1 MILSLIALLLM
12 PLATLDAADRPNIP
26 WITAGELIVERPT
39 LMCLGFQWYTSGDDN
54 KNAKGTVK
62 FREVGDT
69 EWKAGL
75 DLWRLNGQ
83 RCISYHGE
91 EHDFY
96 EPPQMFA
103 GSLFD
108 LEPDTQYECVLTIS
122 DPDGVMGTAEQRAVV
137 RTRRE
142 PRPPADSRILHLGGA
157 KSDFPD
163 FRAAVDTLAPGH
175 TLLVH
180 YGVYQ
185 LSQPWDPGGSLPV
198 RLK

>member
-1 MILSLIALLLM
+1 MNYQLVAALLLM

-96 EPPQMFA
+96 EPPHMFA

-108 LEPDTQYECVLTIS
+108 LEPDTQYECVLTLS
-122 DPDGVMGTAEQRAVV
+122 DPDGVDGTAVKTVKVIGA
-137 RTRRE
+137 TARR
-142 PRPPADSRILHLGGA
+142 G
-157 KSDFPD
+157 
-163 FRAAVDTLAPGH
+163 
-175 TLLVH
+175 
-180 YGVYQ
+180 
-185 LSQPWDPGGSLPV
+185 
-198 RLK
+198 